1 MDPAPKVIPTPQVVV
16 PYVPKDFFSPRDNMK
31 AAGEGGPEKKKDF
44 KRGYTPYP
52 SDPREP
58 AYKIRAPIQE
68 RGNRAEVMERVM
80 NTEVPITV
88 GELLSLSKLRDD
100 VKSELT
106 LKWIAFGKKGKSRKQ
121 QFRYFIE
128 EEPEE
133 DEEEKEGEETEQVF
147 PFGGVEVEDVEG
159 VPGGAI
165 HILKLPFVGS
175 FMDPFLQYVNEAA
188 ERGEEPKAV
197 YVAKDSQVLRSVFPL
212 INRVEKLESLY
223 DTGSQIVSMS
233 ERITDRLGLIYDP
246 DIVIN
251 MQSANKQV
259 EKSLG
264 MAKNVLFLFGDI
276 TVYLQIHIIRDP
288 AGTSNKNK
296 RSKLITERDGTHVPT
311 EPMPS
316 GSKRSRAGFSVID
329 DQGELALIIEEK
341 YDGGF
346 MIGGYAQPTG
356 SKKRRR
362 EELQATYAVAS
373 SLVSGEDKKVCG
385 TLSLYFGALKDI
397 RDIREQ
403 RKHVDESNRMLVDNP
418 SRWIWT
424 YFYGEVDPSYSPP
437 PVGSTKDVFATR
449 KYKPVAQKV
458 RPVTGG
464 LPSEFRIERNI
475 KGDPLKDMPKLSERP
490 SDFIPT
496 GRYTTERMEQIDKV
510 HNEEFLWPEE
520 RKLMHHFMMEQNK
533 GFVWDDSERGA
544 FKEEYFPPITIPII
558 EHTPWVQKNI
568 PIPLGIFDEVCKI
581 IRTKIQAGMYEP
593 LNSSYRS
600 RWFCVIKKDG
610 KSLQLIHS
618 LEPLNAVTIKHSG
631 VPPATD
637 ELAEHFAGRSCGA
650 TLDLY
655 VGYDERTLD
664 EGSRDMTTFQ
674 TPFGALRLVTLPMG
688 WTNSVPI
695 FHDDVTYI
703 LQAEVPHVTIPYVDD
718 VPVCG
723 PKTRY
728 ETADGGYETISEND
742 GIRRFVWEH
751 FQNVNRVVQCM
762 KYAGGTFSGHKVV
775 LCALEIMVMGH
786 RCTYEGRKPETDRV
800 GVILRWG
807 PCQDLGDV
815 HSFLGTVGVHR
826 IFIKDYAKKAEP
838 LTKLTRLKVPFT
850 FEEEQEAS
858 MQKLKD
864 VLQDCPSLM
873 PIDYE
878 LDSPVILGVDT
889 SYRAIGFYICQLNPD
904 NPKRRRYA
912 RFGSIMLNEW
922 EARFSQPKR
931 ELYGLFCALRACR
944 HWLFGVWKLV
954 METDAKYIAGMLRNP
969 DKVPNTVINRWIE
982 SILMFH
988 FTLVHIPGERHAP
1001 DGLSRCDFQP
1011 GDEEYSNPE
1020 NEYEPVDEEL
1030 EIVNETE
1037 EQVLEIAD
1045 FKERIDTRHGYVT
1058 IACAVH
1064 DFHED
1069 KVIEEAVAMADVFT
1083 MRYNKGV
1090 FLPDE
1095 TEFTEAEDYP
1105 EDSCSGYAKM
1115 LDSEL
1120 TKVVQWHANPMERLD
1135 GFTDNQ
1141 YKNFIRYVKNFIV
1154 DKGKLYQRDMESE
1167 YKLVIYPE
1175 HRMYI
1180 MKAAH
1185 DQLGHRGMYATK
1197 ILIKE
1202 RFWWPEMERD
1212 IVWYVSTCHICQECQ
1227 KTVIKVPPMVSFTP
1241 SIFQVLH
1248 ADTMH
1253 MPQAL
1258 NGHKYIVHGH
1268 CVLTSW
1274 MEGRTL
1280 ASETAQAI
1288 GERLFKEIICR
1299 WGCLS
1304 LIITDNGKQFKAAIK
1319 YLEKKYGIRGIQIA
1333 PYNSQANGRIKRPHW
1348 DVRQAL
1354 YKACRGVQNKWHQ
1367 YFMLIMWADRITVR
1381 KRMGHS
1387 PFFAVTGAHPILPLD
1402 VLEATWLVEYPGRM
1416 LEDWE
1421 LCGLRAI
1428 TLEKHVDKV
1437 EEMRQNMD
1445 TIKEFEFKSG
1455 DLVLMRNSQIES
1467 SLNTKMKP
1475 RYLGPLVVIHRTKVG
1490 NYILAELDGAIIRSK
1505 IAAFRV
1511 VPYLARKSIDLDGE
1525 VLKLMDMSH
1534 AELQKLID
1542 SPEPKD
1548 KVPANFTDDY
1558 PETENL
1564 KVSKDIN
1571 LDH

>member
-1 MDPAPKVIPTPQVVV
+1 MEPT
-16 PYVPKDFFSPRDNMK
+16 
-31 AAGEGGPEKKKDF
+31 
-44 KRGYTPYP
+44 
-52 SDPREP
+52 
-58 AYKIRAPIQE
+58 
-68 RGNRAEVMERVM
+68 
-80 NTEVPITV
+80 
-88 GELLSLSKLRDD
+88 
-100 VKSELT
+100 
-106 LKWIAFGKKGKSRKQ
+106 
-121 QFRYFIE
+121 
-128 EEPEE
+128 
-133 DEEEKEGEETEQVF
+133 
-147 PFGGVEVEDVEG
+147 
-159 VPGGAI
+159 
-165 HILKLPFVGS
+165 
-175 FMDPFLQYVNEAA
+175 
-188 ERGEEPKAV
+188 
-197 YVAKDSQVLRSVFPL
+197 
-212 INRVEKLESLY
+212 
-223 DTGSQIVSMS
+223 
-233 ERITDRLGLIYDP
+233 
-246 DIVIN
+246 
-251 MQSANKQV
+251 
-259 EKSLG
+259 
-264 MAKNVLFLFGDI
+264 
-276 TVYLQIHIIRDP
+276 
-288 AGTSNKNK
+288 
-296 RSKLITERDGTHVPT
+296 
-311 EPMPS
+311 PS
-316 GSKRSRAGFSVID
+316 GSKRSQTGFSVIDDLID

-346 MIGGYAQPTG
+346 VIGGYAQPTG
-356 SKKRRR
+356 SKKFRR

-373 SLVSGEDKKVCG
+373 SLVSGEDKKARG

-397 RDIREQ
+397 HDIREQ
-403 RKHVDESNRMLVDNP
+403 RKHVDESNRMLADNP
-418 SRWIWT
+418 SRWIRT
-424 YFYGEVDPSYSPP
+424 YFYGEVDPSYSLP
-437 PVGSTKDVFATR
+437 PVGLTKDVFTTR

-464 LPSEFRIERNI
+464 LPSEFRIKRNI

-490 SDFIPT
+490 PDFIPR

-520 RKLMHHFMMEQNK
+520 QKLMHHFMMEQNE
-533 GFVWDDSERGA
+533 GFAWDDSERGA
-544 FKEEYFPPITIPII
+544 FKEEYFPPVTIPII

-568 PIPLGIFDEVCKI
+568 PIPPGIFDEVCKI
-581 IRTKIQAGMYEP
+581 IRTKIQAGVYEP
-593 LNSSYRS
+593 SNSSYCLC
-600 RWFCVIKKDG
+600 WFCIVKKDG
-610 KSLQLIHS
+610 KSLRLIHS
-618 LEPLNAVTIKHSG
+618 LEPLNTVTIKHSG

-742 GIRRFVWEH
+742 GIRRVVWEH
-751 FQNVNRVVQCM
+751 FQNVNRVVQHM
-762 KYAGGTFSGHKVV
+762 KYAGGTFSGHKAV
-775 LCALEIMVMGH
+775 LCASEIMVMGH

-807 PCQDLGDV
+807 LCQDLGDV
-815 HSFLGTVGVHR
+815 CSFLGTIGVHR
-826 IFIKDYAKKAEP
+826 IFIKDYAKKVEP

-864 VLQDCPSLM
+864 ALQDCPSLM

-889 SYRAIGFYICQLNPD
+889 SYRAIGFYICQLDPD
-904 NPKRRRYA
+904 NPKRRRYV
-912 RFGSIMLNEW
+912 RFGSIVLNER

-931 ELYGLFCALRACR
+931 ELYGLFRALRACR
-944 HWLFGVWKLV
+944 HWLFGVQKLV
-954 METDAKYIAGMLRNP
+954 VETDAKYIAGMLRNP
-969 DKVPNTVINRWIE
+969 DEVPNAAINRWIK

-1001 DGLSRCDFQP
+1001 DGLSRHDFQP

-1020 NEYEPVDEEL
+1020 DEYEPVDEEL

-1037 EQVLEIAD
+1037 EEVLEIAD

-1058 IACAVH
+1058 IARAVH

-1069 KVIEEAVAMADVFT
+1069 KVIEEAVAMADIFT

-1105 EDSCSGYAKM
+1105 EDSRSGYAKM

-1120 TKVVQWHANPMERLD
+1120 PKVVQWHANPTERLD

-1141 YKNFIRYVKNFIV
+1141 YKNFICYAKNFIV
-1154 DKGKLYQRDMESE
+1154 NKGKLYRRDMESE

-1175 HRMYI
+1175 RRMYI

-1197 ILIKE
+1197 MLIKE

-1227 KTVIKVPPMVSFTP
+1227 KTVIKVPPTVSFTP

-1253 MPQAL
+1253 MPQAS
-1258 NGHKYIVHGH
+1258 NGHKYIVHGR
-1268 CVLTSW
+1268 CTLTSW

-1280 ASETAQAI
+1280 ASKTAQAI
-1288 GERLFKEIICR
+1288 GEWLFEEIICR

-1333 PYNSQANGRIKRPHW
+1333 PYNSQANGRIERPHW

-1354 YKACRGVQNKWHQ
+1354 YKACGGVQNKWHQ

-1381 KRMGHS
+1381 KRMGHL

-1421 LCGLRAI
+1421 LHGLRAI
-1428 TLEKHVDKV
+1428 ALEKHVDKV

-1445 TIKEFEFKSG
+1445 AVKRERTLQYAKMNANKIKEFEFKSG

-1505 IAAFRV
+1505 IATFRV
-1511 VPYLARKSIDLDGE
+1511 VPYLAQKSIDLDGE